1 MSMKNFFLG
10 NKLTYKIYLYYD
22 LYIRNFYKKKSR
34 YYSQWGEDKFIFE
47 FFKDKKQGFYFD
59 IGSYHPV
66 KYSNTCLLYKQGWH
80 GVNVDA
86 NPTSIDL
93 FNIARPKDINICAA
107 LSDKNH
113 YVDYFVDHA
122 LAPVNTID
130 ETTYK
135 KLKSVFF
142 KNMRVR
148 KIKTLTIDDLKQN
161 SLLLEKTDFLNI
173 DIEGLDFKV
182 LKQINL
188 KDSNIKLAG
197 IETHF
202 PDGSKTKDS
211 EDIFVYLKEHSYAI
225 YQRVGPTTLFRK
237 D

>member
-1 MSMKNFFLG
+1 MSMKSFFLG
-10 NKLTYKIYLYYD
+10 NKLTYTMYLYYD
-22 LYIRNFYKKKSR
+22 LYIRNFYKKKSG

-113 YVDYFVDHA
+113 YADYFVDHA

-142 KNMRVR
+142 KNMRVS

-188 KDSNIKLAG
+188 KDSNIKLTG

-211 EDIFVYLKEHSYAI
+211 EDIFTYLKEHSYVI
-225 YQRVGPTTLFRK
+225 YQRVGPTTLFRR